1 MTDALKNLDEA
12 GVSIWLDKLSRQM
25 IHGGELQALVDRHVT
40 GVTTN
45 PTIFAQA
52 LGAGEA
58 YDEQLADLARRGA
71 SVGEAIFDITTDDV
85 RAACDVLAPVYE
97 RTDGE
102 DGRVSI
108 EVQPGLAY
116 DTAGTISEARELA
129 TRVDRPGVMVKIPAT
144 AEGLPAITEATAA
157 GISVNV
163 TLIFSQER
171 YREVANAFVEGL
183 RLAQKNDH
191 DLSQIR
197 SVASIFLSRID
208 TKVDAALEE
217 IGTDEARALR
227 GRAAVA
233 NARMCY
239 QIADEVFGEE
249 FADLKAAGAHP
260 QRPLWAS
267 TGTKNENYR
276 KTLYVDSLI
285 APGVVNTMPPATLE
299 AASAEITDFSN
310 TIEGTFR
317 EAADT
322 LAAIERLGVDLDG
335 IMRMLEKEGV
345 ESFSAS
351 WSELIETVEAGLET
365 VDGK

>member
-1 MTDALKNLDEA
+1 MSESLKQLHAA
-12 GVSIWLDKLSRQM
+12 GVSIWLDKLSRGM
-25 IHGGELQALVDRHVT
+25 ITGGELSQLVNRGVS

-45 PTIFAQA
+45 PTIFAGA
-52 LGAGEA
+52 LASGEDYEA
-58 YDEQLADLARRGA
+58 QLTELARAGA
-71 SVGEAIFDITTDDV
+71 DVSEAIFAITTDDV
-85 RAACDVLAPVYE
+85 RAACDVLAPVY
-97 RTDGE
+97 DGSGGQ

-116 DTAGTISEARELA
+116 DTDGTVAEARALRE
-129 TRVDRPGVMVKIPAT
+129 RVGRDNVMVKIPAT
-144 AEGLPAITEATAA
+144 AEGLPAITAATAA
-157 GISVNV
+157 GVSVNV

-171 YREVANAFVEGL
+171 YRQVAQAYVEGL
-183 RLAQKNDH
+183 RQAH
-191 DLSQIR
+191 AAGVDLSTIR

-217 IGTDEARALR
+217 IGTDEALGMR

-299 AASAEITDFSN
+299 AASAELTDFSN
-310 TIEGTFR
+310 AIEGTFR

-335 IMRMLEKEGV
+335 IMRVLETEGV